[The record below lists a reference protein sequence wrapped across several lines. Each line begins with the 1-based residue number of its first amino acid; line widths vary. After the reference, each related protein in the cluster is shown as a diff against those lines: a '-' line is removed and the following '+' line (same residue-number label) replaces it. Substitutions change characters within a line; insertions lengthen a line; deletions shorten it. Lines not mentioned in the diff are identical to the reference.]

1 MASNNT
7 GDSDDSD
14 DGKEARILR
23 VMRQVLTTI
32 VKDTATAPGMKH
44 PLSDSTVEDI
54 RQCLGLIAAREQE
67 ILREND
73 ADFTSTMRPRF
84 TDDPAAQDSVVV
96 PISKLTTRKKP
107 EDE

>member
-1 MASNNT
+1 MAS
-7 GDSDDSD
+7 DRDDSGD
-14 DGKEARILR
+14 DKEARILR

-67 ILREND
+67 ILRENETD
-73 ADFTSTMRPRF
+73 STMRPRF

-96 PISKLTTRKKP
+96 PINKLTTRKNP
-107 EDE
+107 ENE